1 MSRRGARCCKSRRWW
16 WWRGT
21 PKSISLPP
29 PPTFIFLRVI
39 LHLHVY
45 IYAIVSTQHAVTPL
59 ADAVRVIL
67 NEFALATD
75 VYSYNC

>member
-1 MSRRGARCCKSRRWW
+1 MRGVVKVGGGGGGEVHQRAS
-16 WWRGT
+16 
-21 PKSISLPP
+21 PPP

-45 IYAIVSTQHAVTPL
+45 IYAIVSTQHTVTPP